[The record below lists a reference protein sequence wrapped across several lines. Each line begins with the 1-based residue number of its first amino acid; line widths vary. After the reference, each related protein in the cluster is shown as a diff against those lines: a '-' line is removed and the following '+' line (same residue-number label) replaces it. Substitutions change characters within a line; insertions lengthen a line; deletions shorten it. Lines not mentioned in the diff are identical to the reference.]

1 MFTFCKSR
9 WARRKKTERKSRIT
23 KVTKIPETKRRKYGM
38 NKKQSKIKNQSCI
51 STEKSIKS
59 LKKTKTAKANLF
71 FFSKNHHHMN
81 MIKMTGLK
89 ICNTTRES
97 KREKN
102 VASPNRKI
110 HCYII
115 HTIKFIWHR
124 VQSFCFSKKMLFFHW
139 IYFQWRGIKG
149 KILCHPLAISPCPP
163 HHIFFFFAF
172 DFKKHMKQILV
183 FEIGQ

>member
-1 MFTFCKSR
+1 M
-9 WARRKKTERKSRIT
+9 
-23 KVTKIPETKRRKYGM
+23 
-38 NKKQSKIKNQSCI
+38 KQNKIKNQSCI

-59 LKKTKTAKANLF
+59 LKKNSQSNLI

-97 KREKN
+97 KREKKICGL
-102 VASPNRKI
+102 SQSKI

-124 VQSFCFSKKMLFFHW
+124 VQSFCFSKMKMLFFHW

-149 KILCHPLAISPCPP
+149 KILCHPLANSPCPP
-163 HHIFFFFAF
+163 SSYIFLFCFRFQRTYETNIGISNWPMTILC
-172 DFKKHMKQILV
+172 KKDKKIL
-183 FEIGQ
+183 GL

>member
-1 MFTFCKSR
+1 VNCRPVHTTGNKFVYCFFFPIFCFWCLDTFGDEVTKI
-9 WARRKKTERKSRIT
+9 RKHYVIFVYILQGKMEKKRKENHVT
-23 KVTKIPETKRRKYGM
+23 KVTKIPKTKIRKYGM
-38 NKKQSKIKNQSCI
+38 NKKQNKIKNQSCI

-97 KREKN
+97 KREKKCGL
-102 VASPNRKI
+102 SQSKI

-115 HTIKFIWHR
+115 HTIKFI
-124 VQSFCFSKKMLFFHW
+124 
-139 IYFQWRGIKG
+139 
-149 KILCHPLAISPCPP
+149 
-163 HHIFFFFAF
+163 
-172 DFKKHMKQILV
+172 
-183 FEIGQ
+183 

>member
-1 MFTFCKSR
+1 M
-9 WARRKKTERKSRIT
+9 
-23 KVTKIPETKRRKYGM
+23 
-38 NKKQSKIKNQSCI
+38 KQNKIKNQSCI

-59 LKKTKTAKANLF
+59 LKKNSQSNLI

-102 VASPNRKI
+102 CGLSQSKI

-124 VQSFCFSKKMLFFHW
+124 VQSFCFSKMKCYIFIEFS
-139 IYFQWRGIKG
+139 FQWRGIKG
-149 KILCHPLAISPCPP
+149 KILCHPLANFPHALP

-172 DFKKHMKQILV
+172 DFKKTYETNIGIWNWPMTILCKKR
-183 FEIGQ
+183 